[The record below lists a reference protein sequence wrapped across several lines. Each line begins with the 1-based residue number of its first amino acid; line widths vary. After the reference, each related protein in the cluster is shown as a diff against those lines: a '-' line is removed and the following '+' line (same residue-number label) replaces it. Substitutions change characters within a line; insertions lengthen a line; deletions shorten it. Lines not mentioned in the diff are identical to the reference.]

1 MRKQIKQ
8 HEERNVK
15 GAADEKEPAN
25 PVPAYL
31 LDRANP
37 TSAKALRYVRLRR
50 RWMDR
55 METDGVCLA
64 RKSRTS
70 APRRRLGSRCR
81 FLRSRASAR
90 RSCSR
95 CTLALWKPGGMVV
108 DGLQCQNRQE
118 DCQEVVEAC
127 RHKGWFASS
136 KPLTVWA
143 GFDANFMI

>member
-37 TSAKALRYVRLRR
+37 TSAKALSSQIKNKRAEKAARFSVPIPKVKGISEEELFKVYV
-50 RWMDR
+50 
-55 METDGVCLA
+55 V
-64 RKSRTS
+64 
-70 APRRRLGSRCR
+70 RCR
-81 FLRSRASAR
+81 LCGA
-90 RSCSR
+90 
-95 CTLALWKPGGMVV
+95 MVV

-127 RHKGWFASS
+127 CHKGWFASS
-136 KPLTVWA
+136 HALAVS
-143 GFDANFMI
+143 GR

>member
-37 TSAKALRYVRLRR
+37 TSAKALRYVRLWR
-50 RWMDR
+50 RWMDQ

-81 FLRSRASAR
+81 SPRSRASAR

-95 CTLALWKPGGMVV
+95 CTLALRNSSGVIV
-108 DGLQCQNRQE
+108 DGSQCQNRQE
-118 DCQEVVEAC
+118 DRQEVVEAC
-127 RHKGWFASS
+127 CHKGWFASS
-136 KPLTVWA
+136 KPLAAWA
-143 GFDANFMI
+143 GLMLTL

>member
-50 RWMDR
+50 GWTDWMG
-55 METDGVCLA
+55 TDKVSLA

-81 FLRSRASAR
+81 SPRSRASVR

-95 CTLALWKPGGMVV
+95 CTLALRKFVGTVV
-108 DGLQCQNRQE
+108 DGSKCENRQE
-118 DCQEVVEAC
+118 DRQEVVEAC
-127 RHKGWFASS
+127 RHKGRVSS
-136 KPLTVWA
+136 SSPPDGLDR
-143 GFDANFMI
+143 FDADFLT